1 MHSTSEGTSAGK
13 APSMEAEDS
22 AAPLLLSLSD
32 DVLLLIVSEVEVR
45 GKNGFR
51 STCRRLRLAVNACTS
66 ALTWAVPSSTSAGGT
81 LQMHLPAALAAACPA
96 LRLLDC
102 NQGPPDCNGP
112 RQAQPGSPDVSQLYC
127 PPVIRKL
134 LCTCCNVQHL
144 DLLAMPE
151 KMLQTLDCSHTRV
164 IDLAPLAACARL
176 QTLNCSHTRVVELG
190 PLVACTRMQTLDCNH
205 IRITGLGPLAACTLL
220 QTLDCSHTIVAQLG
234 PPAACSRLQTLDCS
248 HTRVAELGP
257 LAACTDLRTLD
268 CSHTRVAH
276 LGPLAACT
284 GLQTLDC
291 SRNSVA
297 ELGPLAACSLLLDL
311 DCHSTSVADLGPLAM
326 CTRLQALDCC
336 FTWVTSVSPLAAC
349 TALRALFYV
358 RSSVPRSEFKLLQAA
373 RGDQLSVLVAR
384 DGDESDSEEDEWT
397 TDDPGR
403 K

>member
-164 IDLAPLAACARL
+164 IDLAPLAAC
-176 QTLNCSHTRVVELG
+176 TL
-190 PLVACTRMQTLDCNH
+190 
-205 IRITGLGPLAACTLL
+205 
-220 QTLDCSHTIVAQLG
+220 
-234 PPAACSRLQTLDCS
+234 LQTLDCS

-384 DGDESDSEEDEWT
+384 DGDESDSEEDVWT